1 MVSCNQCDEVFESSS
16 DLLRHKATNHVPV
29 VAVGLRNIIDTGKR
43 KREENDGDERI
54 DKRERGNIMEH
65 AEKRKRK
72 GFDTG
77 LDAKEAK
84 RSRRRAYIETSDEDV
99 NDGQPIV
106 THRHHEETNQPQSR
120 LDYYKKQIRIL
131 SDKLQQANTDAQVF
145 RRRYERK
152 LKECNENLTR
162 YSNAISLLKK
172 QNQEFQVRFNDPHY
186 KEFSKSI
193 VNSVS
198 IENFIRIKAL
208 LEKGKFNYIL
218 RSNQLLDA
226 LQTLIMGLQY
236 GVIPL
241 VVQQS
246 QELTSSDRKL
256 ISKLENVSREEVK
269 RIISNNKNSFV
280 HLFNII
286 AESIDFLKRV
296 DDNKSHFPNRFEESE
311 YSSDSDSDSV

>member
-43 KREENDGDERI
+43 KREENDRDERI
-54 DKRERGNIMEH
+54 DKRERRNVMEYT
-65 AEKRKRK
+65 EKRKRK
-72 GFDTG
+72 ESGSDF
-77 LDAKEAK
+77 DAKETK

-99 NDGQPIV
+99 NDGEPII
-106 THRHHEETNQPQSR
+106 THRDHEEPSQPQSR
-120 LDYYKKQIRIL
+120 LEFYKKQIRIL
-131 SDKLQQANTDAQVF
+131 TNKLQQANADTQSF
-145 RRRYERK
+145 KRRYEKK
-152 LKECNENLTR
+152 LIECNDNLTR
-162 YSNAISLLKK
+162 YNKSISLLKK
-172 QNQEFQVRFNDPHY
+172 QNEEFKVRFNDPHF

-198 IENFIRIKAL
+198 IEKFIRLKTL
-208 LEKGKFNYIL
+208 LEKGKLNYIL
-218 RSNQLLDA
+218 RSKQLLDA

-246 QELTSSDRKL
+246 QELTSSDRNL

-269 RIISNNKNSFV
+269 QIIYKNKTSFI
-280 HLFNII
+280 HLFSII
-286 AESIDFLKRV
+286 AESIDYLKRV
-296 DDNKSHFPNRFEESE
+296 DDNKLNFSNHVEESE
-311 YSSDSDSDSV
+311 YSSDSD

>member
-16 DLLRHKATNHVPV
+16 DLLRHKATKHIPV

-43 KREENDGDERI
+43 KREENDRDERI
-54 DKRERGNIMEH
+54 DKRERGSIMEH
-65 AEKRKRK
+65 TKSRKRK
-72 GFDTG
+72 EFDSD
-77 LDAKEAK
+77 LDTTVMK
-84 RSRRRAYIETSDEDV
+84 RSRKRAYIETSDDDV

-106 THRHHEETNQPQSR
+106 THRDHEETSQPQLR
-120 LDYYKKQIRIL
+120 LDYYKKQIRTL
-131 SDKLQQANTDAQVF
+131 TNKLQRANNDTQGF
-145 RRRYERK
+145 KRRYEKK
-152 LKECNENLTR
+152 LKECNDNLTR
-162 YSNAISLLKK
+162 YSNTISLLKK
-172 QNQEFQVRFNDPHY
+172 QNQEFEVRFNDPHY

-198 IENFIRIKAL
+198 IENFIRIKSL
-208 LEKGKFNYIL
+208 LEKGKLNYIL
-218 RSNQLLDA
+218 RSKQLLDS

-246 QELTSSDRKL
+246 QELTSSDRNL

-269 RIISNNKNSFV
+269 QIIYNNKNSFI

-286 AESIDFLKRV
+286 AESIDYLKRV
-296 DDNKSHFPNRFEESE
+296 NDNKLNFSDRVEESE
-311 YSSDSDSDSV
+311 YSSDSD